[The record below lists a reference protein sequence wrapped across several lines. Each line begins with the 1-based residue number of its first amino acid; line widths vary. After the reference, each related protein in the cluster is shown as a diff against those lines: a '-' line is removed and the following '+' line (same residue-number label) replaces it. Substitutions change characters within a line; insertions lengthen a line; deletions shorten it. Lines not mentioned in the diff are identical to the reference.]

1 MKTYCLLQRTEDN
14 DHLWRAVQEGP
25 WGTFS
30 VDLLQHVCLPQLPA
44 PTHFDCLKDGP
55 EKWPRLVVKREE
67 KKLGTQATKRFGRIC
82 SYFLHVCNRHLN
94 LQFIAQLFCLI
105 YYFIYPD
112 LRVRWARVFS
122 ISSLLFYGHTKAKH
136 MDINEYIITQKE
148 KNRSYEAENIVYGT
162 HCYRKRL

>member
-55 EKWPRLVVKREE
+55 EKWPRLVVKQKE
-67 KKLGTQATKRFGRIC
+67 KKPGTQVTKRFGCIC
-82 SYFLHVCNRHLN
+82 PYFLTFAISIWTYTRNY
-94 LQFIAQLFCLI
+94 FALI
-105 YYFIYPD
+105 TNFIYPD

-136 MDINEYIITQKE
+136 MDINGYIITQKE
-148 KNRSYEAENIVYGT
+148 KKS
-162 HCYRKRL
+162 